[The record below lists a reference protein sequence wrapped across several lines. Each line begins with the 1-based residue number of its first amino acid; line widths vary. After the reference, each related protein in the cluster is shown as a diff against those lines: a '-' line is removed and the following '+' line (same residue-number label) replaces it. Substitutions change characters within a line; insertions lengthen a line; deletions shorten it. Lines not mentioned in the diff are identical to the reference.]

1 MASATWTERRPYSLR
16 ALWDS
21 SLGKKAV
28 MAVSGLIMVLFLLAH
43 MFGDL
48 KVFFGPGQFDAYG
61 RWLRTVGEPVMHYS
75 WTLWLV
81 RVVLI
86 AAVVAHVVSAAQLS
100 RRDAKARPVRYVNRR
115 AGSSYA
121 TRTMRWGG
129 VILALFIVWHV
140 LDLTTGTVHPGFQPG
155 HPYANVVATF
165 STWYG
170 NVVYIVAM
178 LALGLHVQHGFA
190 SAAQTLGLHGP
201 RRVRLVKNLGN
212 VLAVLLAAGFIAVP
226 VGVMTGV
233 VK

>member
-1 MASATWTERRPYSLR
+1 MVSATWTERRPPSLH
-16 ALWDS
+16 AFWDS
-21 SLGKKAV
+21 SVGKKAV
-28 MAVSGLIMVLFLLAH
+28 MAASGLIMVLFLIAH
-43 MFGDL
+43 AFGDL

-61 RWLRTVGEPVMHYS
+61 HWLRTIGEPVMHHA
-75 WTLWLV
+75 WTLWV
-81 RVVLI
+81 IRAVL
-86 AAVVAHVVSAAQLS
+86 VVAVAAHAVSAYQLS
-100 RRDAKARPVRYVNRR
+100 RRDARARPVRYVHRR
-115 AGSSYA
+115 AKTSFA

-129 VILALFIVWHV
+129 IVLGLFIVWHI

-190 SAAQTLGLHGP
+190 AAAQTLGLDGS

-212 VLAVLLAAGFIAVP
+212 VLAVLLTLGFIAVP

-233 VK
+233 VS